1 MFQIVSLLISMG
13 TSNVHK
19 KGVKGVSVAFQHEIR
34 DQILV
39 SRLLFDPKY
48 LHVLKGKRA
57 LKVSVAHE
65 TREPKDGYI
74 YPAYWVTQNIPKY
87 AVFPGTHFAENQRF
101 IWTPSKWGSE
111 TPRGGPKEVPPEG
124 CKKRP
129 NYGQGSST
137 DRESGQ
143 ETAGFQDYKNC
154 RQISC

>member
-19 KGVKGVSVAFQHEIR
+19 KGVKSVSVAFQ
-34 DQILV
+34 Q
-39 SRLLFDPKY
+39 
-48 LHVLKGKRA
+48 
-57 LKVSVAHE
+57 E
-65 TREPKDGYI
+65 TREPKAGIFSDYCT
-74 YPAYWVTQNIPKY
+74 TQNIPKY

-111 TPRGGPKEVPPEG
+111 TPTGGPKEVPPEG
-124 CKKRP
+124 CNTRP
-129 NYGQGSST
+129 SYEQGSST